1 MHNCTFS
8 KYLQKSKEF
17 IYEGFPKSAEFDLKS
32 NFSVNATF
40 KI

>member
-8 KYLQKSKEF
+8 KYLQKGKEF
-17 IYEGFPKSAEFDLKS
+17 INEEFPKSAEFDIKN
-32 NFSVNATF
+32 NFSVNATL